1 MPGNSVKYPENLL
14 GQWYQDRLAQDGLG
28 QCRFRVTPL
37 KLNVPGC
44 YRPLLAKPQN
54 ISYSLRT
61 AEEQQGQ
68 SDETGT
74 PSLSLTFDL
83 DASCYATVCLGEI
96 MKSNLSQ

>member
-1 MPGNSVKYPENLL
+1 MPGNNVKYPENLL

-28 QCRFRVTPL
+28 PCRFRVTPL

-54 ISYSLRT
+54 ISYSLQAT
-61 AEEQQGQ
+61 EEQQGQ
-68 SDETGT
+68 SDETCT
-74 PSLSLTFDL
+74 TSLSLTFDL

-96 MKSNLSQ
+96 MKSNLS